1 MSLRLNKERE
11 LTRKYD
17 LGYPL
22 LGLFQLLFIRELR
35 VHMRLDRNGM
45 SSLSLFDLGLLGIVA
60 VRWINA
66 GCLQLLNSFTYNT
79 DFREIGRDCTAHC
92 FHPRDYSK
100 KCNLIVEQNTKK
112 KSKFLKNK
120 HMFSY
125 FYQTSWLSKI

>member
-1 MSLRLNKERE
+1 MSLRLNKECE

-60 VRWINA
+60 IR
-66 GCLQLLNSFTYNT
+66 
-79 DFREIGRDCTAHC
+79 
-92 FHPRDYSK
+92 
-100 KCNLIVEQNTKK
+100 
-112 KSKFLKNK
+112 
-120 HMFSY
+120 
-125 FYQTSWLSKI
+125 